1 MEATELRGGH
11 DSHNTPL
18 PIADRDRSDG
28 FFVRRKPDSAPK
40 VLHTSFLPSQQLHAV
55 GRAIGV
61 SGLRN
66 IRSCAPPTRHPT
78 V

>member
-28 FFVRRKPDSAPK
+28 FFMPLGGRLGSAGYATYVRARPPRGTRPFDCG
-40 VLHTSFLPSQQLHAV
+40 LP
-55 GRAIGV
+55 R
-61 SGLRN
+61 
-66 IRSCAPPTRHPT
+66 
-78 V
+78 